1 MHPQR
6 PYTAQ
11 VNTFHVPSVE
21 SALLRH
27 FSKGT
32 HHSTKAVTVVFQD
45 TLRDTH
51 AKLLELECIPPEVKL
66 VDLFC
71 ALPALKLAL
80 AHDTIV
86 WTPKFMT
93 GEGGQVPRLASAYS
107 LLAALYWRINGASA
121 IFIHG
126 SGKSVDP
133 NLKEKVRRFID
144 AHVELAMRIDTLVDP
159 TDALLLPDHTIDVS
173 SMGPTQWLDDRDILV
188 KTTRILA
195 MEPTPFEV
203 LNLDGNTRTMLG
215 FLARR
220 IRDTQSDQLLET
232 MYVGEG
238 QTALE
243 YYYPLPM
250 KSAAEC
256 RAHSWWLACLLL
268 INKSWDIVVALQK
281 DYQLTEE
288 DESADIA
295 KLHDPSNKAWPAI
308 RQAYAHHRIMGSFI
322 RLLYAVIGYNLPHTD
337 EAWRPR
343 PDASPS
349 VLDLHFPEHTSCFH
363 AGDLPALDCVFDQVG
378 LYGVQVVKGKVPL
391 AKLLIKAL
399 PICCQSRDLLE
410 TLVDECR
417 NVNSEGYWRVVRSIF
432 WVGLTGLYPHARQRV
447 PFRDMLR
454 IHHLLFND
462 KEGFLSALEYEK
474 KQREANPPE
483 GKKDAATKTCQL
495 IEVIMR
501 EFFIYSADNNPD
513 WVAVVDKRIKW
524 DQFRFKTFYMADEM
538 RRYGRFTEAPNGN
551 EFVHAIDALTR
562 CKVGEGDRASVS
574 RPLLSPSPE
583 HVQQRRLPIPEA
595 GLRSRY
601 CEHDQ
606 SDTGCLARETLR
618 GRTGDHHHGGHAL
631 SSVRGRDAGCRRSGT
646 PPAESSRHEPLRE

>member
-1 MHPQR
+1 MGLLFVRVSIWSCRHPLLRSECFNRPSQISYPSGGSTEAVRLGRLHPQR

-32 HHSTKAVTVVFQD
+32 HHSAKAVTMVFQD
-45 TLRDTH
+45 TLRTSH
-51 AKLLELECIPPEVKL
+51 AKLLELGCIPAEAKL
-66 VDLFC
+66 IEILC
-71 ALPALKLAL
+71 AVPALKLVLSHA
-80 AHDTIV
+80 TVV

-93 GEGGQVPRLASAYS
+93 GPNVAETRIASAYS
-107 LLAALYWRINGASA
+107 LLIALYWRINGASA

-133 NLKEKVRRFID
+133 NLREKVRRFID
-144 AHVELAMRIDTLVDP
+144 GHVELAMRIDTLPDP
-159 TDALLLPDHTIDVS
+159 TDAVLIPDHSFDVS
-173 SMGPTQWLDDRDILV
+173 SLGPTQWLDDRDILV
-188 KTTRILA
+188 KTSRILA

-203 LNLDGNTRTMLG
+203 LKLEGNTRMMLG
-215 FLARR
+215 FLARQ
-220 IRDTQSDQLLET
+220 IRATQSDQLLET

-238 QTALE
+238 QLAME

-268 INKSWDIVVALQK
+268 INKSWGIIVALQK

-308 RQAYAHHRIMGSFI
+308 RQAYAHHRIMGSFV
-322 RLLYAVIGYNLPHTD
+322 RLLYAVIGYSLPHTD

-363 AGDLPALDCVFDQVG
+363 AGDLPALECVFDQVG

-474 KQREANPPE
+474 KEREANPPE
-483 GKKDAATKTCQL
+483 GKKTDAATKTCQL

-562 CKVGEGDRASVS
+562 CKVRMGGSLS
-574 RPLLSPSPE
+574 RSL
-583 HVQQRRLPIPEA
+583 
-595 GLRSRY
+595 
-601 CEHDQ
+601 
-606 SDTGCLARETLR
+606 
-618 GRTGDHHHGGHAL
+618 
-631 SSVRGRDAGCRRSGT
+631 
-646 PPAESSRHEPLRE
+646 